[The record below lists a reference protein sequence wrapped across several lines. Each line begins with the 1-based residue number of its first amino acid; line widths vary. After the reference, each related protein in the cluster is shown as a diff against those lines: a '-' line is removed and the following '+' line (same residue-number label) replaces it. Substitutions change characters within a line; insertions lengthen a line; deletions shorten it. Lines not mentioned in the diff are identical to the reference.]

1 MFPRPRPSLKREPDA
16 AFLFRVAE
24 KFRQAAAACD
34 EHDIKQALYRIAA
47 KAERM
52 ALNETSVSAAP
63 LRQWHA

>member
-1 MFPRPRPSLKREPDA
+1 
-16 AFLFRVAE
+16 VAE